1 MNKFFNMDNTFFSF
15 MSRVADLMLL
25 NILFIICCL
34 PVVTI
39 GSSITAMY
47 YVTLKMVRNEESY
60 IAKSFFKSFRENF
73 KQSTI
78 LWLIMLVAGILIFID
93 FNIVNQIQST
103 LTTIVRYGLYFI
115 TFIYLLIL
123 IYLFPVLSKFY
134 NSIKNTFQ
142 NALLMSIRHLPFS
155 ILLIVIWIAP
165 IVITFIH
172 PTIFMYSLLVWIL
185 IGFSL
190 LSFLCS
196 LLLVKVFDHYMPKE
210 EEATPKEDGAIPKE
224 KDVI

>member
-172 PTIFMYSLLVWIL
+172 PTIFMYGLLVWIL

-210 EEATPKEDGAIPKE
+210 EEATSKEDGAIPKE

>member
-39 GSSITAMY
+39 GASITAMY

-155 ILLIVIWIAP
+155 ILLVVIWIAP
-165 IVITFIH
+165 IVVTFIH
-172 PTIFMYSLLVWIL
+172 PTIFMYGLLVWIL

-210 EEATPKEDGAIPKE
+210 EESMPKEGGAIPKE

>member
-172 PTIFMYSLLVWIL
+172 PTIFMYGLLVWIL

-190 LSFLCS
+190 FSFLCS
-196 LLLVKVFDHYMPKE
+196 LLLIKVFDHYMPKE
-210 EEATPKEDGAIPKE
+210 EEAMPKEDGAIPKE

>member
-39 GSSITAMY
+39 GASITAMY

-172 PTIFMYSLLVWIL
+172 PTIFMYGLLVWIL

-210 EEATPKEDGAIPKE
+210 EEATSKEDGAIPKE